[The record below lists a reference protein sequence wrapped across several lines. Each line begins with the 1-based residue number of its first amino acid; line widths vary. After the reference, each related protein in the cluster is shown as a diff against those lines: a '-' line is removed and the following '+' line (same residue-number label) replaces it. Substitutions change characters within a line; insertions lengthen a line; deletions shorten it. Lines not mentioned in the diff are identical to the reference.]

1 MNDEYRT
8 LPVVMIIPLLYIEA
22 NNINMASYILAD
34 LSGHCVKE
42 LFFILFVVKAESGG
56 PSVTPPR
63 KKRKRQSHLD
73 ASRIQEFQGI
83 GESNES

>member
-1 MNDEYRT
+1 M
-8 LPVVMIIPLLYIEA
+8 PVVMIIPLLYIEA

-34 LSGHCVKE
+34 LSDHCVRE
-42 LFFILFVVKAESGG
+42 LFFIFVVKAESGG
-56 PSVTPPR
+56 PSVTPPH

-83 GESNES
+83 GESNESQSFL